1 MMKLL
6 RQITV
11 PHFDDEE
18 LNRHAFNLNVV
29 LLVTFVVMMLGIVA
43 MLLQTGKRSLS
54 YMLSNVS
61 FIAVAALV
69 IAGCYYL
76 SRKGRVQ
83 AGSIIFVAMMTIACT
98 GAIVV
103 GGVRGALGVILIIP
117 VAAAGTTLGSNVSLA
132 LATWSVASLVVVGL
146 LERSGI
152 IRVTYAA
159 PEMTI
164 LLNMF
169 DVGFALFFVT
179 LSIWLARYS
188 LGQSLQRTRQAVV
201 EVDRY
206 RQELEKSLVA
216 EQTIRDRLQQAIGG
230 YAAFLDRIIKG
241 EYEARLSLTEED
253 KDLAVLEQQINAT
266 VDALVAAVAQ
276 SDAARQE
283 VEAAHRRYILQE
295 WRDSV
300 RSQVAPDYESTR
312 SDTNPPDTELSPALR
327 EALAQ
332 EQTATVTWNGNQ
344 QRGAV
349 PVAAMV
355 TPITLRGEVV
365 GALRVCRE
373 ADEHPWTD
381 DERELVEAVAERLA
395 LAADNMRLLE
405 DTQLRAAR
413 EQTLSQTTARF
424 TRSLDVDTLLQ
435 TAVRELGQLLQVDE
449 TSVYLGTLPG
459 HEVEEKG
466 R

>member
-1 MMKLL
+1 MMKWL

-43 MLLQTGKRSLS
+43 MLLQTGKRSIS

-69 IAGCYYL
+69 IAVCYYL

-164 LLNMF
+164 L
-169 DVGFALFFVT
+169 VGPL
-179 LSIWLARYS
+179 
-188 LGQSLQRTRQAVV
+188 
-201 EVDRY
+201 
-206 RQELEKSLVA
+206 
-216 EQTIRDRLQQAIGG
+216 
-230 YAAFLDRIIKG
+230 
-241 EYEARLSLTEED
+241 
-253 KDLAVLEQQINAT
+253 
-266 VDALVAAVAQ
+266 
-276 SDAARQE
+276 
-283 VEAAHRRYILQE
+283 
-295 WRDSV
+295 
-300 RSQVAPDYESTR
+300 
-312 SDTNPPDTELSPALR
+312 
-327 EALAQ
+327 
-332 EQTATVTWNGNQ
+332 
-344 QRGAV
+344 
-349 PVAAMV
+349 
-355 TPITLRGEVV
+355 
-365 GALRVCRE
+365 
-373 ADEHPWTD
+373 
-381 DERELVEAVAERLA
+381 
-395 LAADNMRLLE
+395 
-405 DTQLRAAR
+405 
-413 EQTLSQTTARF
+413 
-424 TRSLDVDTLLQ
+424 
-435 TAVRELGQLLQVDE
+435 
-449 TSVYLGTLPG
+449 
-459 HEVEEKG
+459 
-466 R
+466 